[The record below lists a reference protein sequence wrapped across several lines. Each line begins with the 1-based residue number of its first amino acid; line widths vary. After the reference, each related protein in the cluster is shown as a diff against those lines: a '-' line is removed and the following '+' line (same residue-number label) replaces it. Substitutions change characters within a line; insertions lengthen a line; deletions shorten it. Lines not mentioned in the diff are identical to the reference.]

1 MLDAFSFNP
10 VATAVGAVYTMGQPA
25 VDSGDVYAQRTGQWI
40 TSFYSTTLVCNLV
53 ATGMI
58 SIWFP

>member
-1 MLDAFSFNP
+1 MLDGFSFNP
-10 VATAVGAVYTMGQPA
+10 VATAVGAVYTLGA
-25 VDSGDVYAQRTGQWI
+25 VDSSDVYAQRTGQWI

-58 SIWFP
+58 SMWFP